1 LALVTPS
8 SANLESIETSAKLI
22 HTQPVC
28 EGINVVKYSYNKLSF
43 NTFMLSQ
50 NSSTSSLFSFVMADK
65 GGRRTTAFLN
75 KMNELVPW
83 KEIGETLAPALYDG
97 HIGRPG
103 FPVHTLIKALFLEL
117 WYGLSDPE
125 LEEQILDR
133 VSFQRFLEVKD
144 RSDIPDETTICRFRN
159 KLSKLHAEKELFKA
173 VQDMIDDNGLRINC
187 GTIVD
192 ATIIDAPKGRKR
204 KDNTNTRD
212 KDAGFTKKNG
222 KCFHG
227 YKIHTGDDIKGHFI
241 EKIIITSAS
250 IPDGKVFDDLTKDE
264 KKAAFGDK
272 AYINKEKK
280 REFRRR
286 GIFWGILDRAGSGHP
301 LSNKQKK
308 DNRQKTSVRSMV
320 EHPFAW
326 IKRTMNFRRVRFRGL
341 RKNTFHLT
349 LICTAYNLKRM
360 FSILST
366 S

>member
-1 LALVTPS
+1 
-8 SANLESIETSAKLI
+8 
-22 HTQPVC
+22 
-28 EGINVVKYSYNKLSF
+28 
-43 NTFMLSQ
+43 MLSQ
-50 NSSTSSLFSFVMADK
+50 NSSTSSLFSFVMSDK
-65 GGRRTTAFLN
+65 GGRKTTAFLN

-144 RSDIPDETTICRFRN
+144 RTDIPDETTVCRFRN
-159 KLSKLHAEKELFKA
+159 KLNDLHAEQELFEV
-173 VQDMIDDNGLRINC
+173 VQDMIDDHGLRVNR

-204 KDNTNTRD
+204 EDGTNTRD

-222 KCFHG
+222 KYFHG
-227 YKIHTGDDIKGHFI
+227 YKAHVGGDTKGQFI
-241 EKIIITSAS
+241 EDVIVTSATT
-250 IPDGKVFDDLTKDE
+250 PDGEAFDDLTKNE

-272 AYINKEKK
+272 AFVNKKKK
-280 REFRRR
+280 REFRKR
-286 GIFWGILDRAGSGHP
+286 GIFWGVLDRAASGHP
-301 LSNKQKK
+301 LSNKQEK
-308 DNRQKTSVRSMV
+308 DNRQKTSVRSHI

-326 IKRTMNFRRVRFRGL
+326 IKQTMHFRKVRFRGL
-341 RKNTFHLT
+341 RKNTFHIT
-349 LICTAYNLKRM
+349 IICAAYNLKRLL
-360 FSILST
+360 SVLST
-366 S
+366 A